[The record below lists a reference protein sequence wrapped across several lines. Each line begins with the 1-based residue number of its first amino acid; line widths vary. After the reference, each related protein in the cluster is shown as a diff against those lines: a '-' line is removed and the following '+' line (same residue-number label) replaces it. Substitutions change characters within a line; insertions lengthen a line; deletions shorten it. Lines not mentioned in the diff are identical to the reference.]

1 MMPFREELR
10 MNELKILALDTATE
24 ACSAAL
30 QVGESIYARWEE
42 APRDHT
48 KKILPMVQA
57 LLDEAG
63 ITLSE
68 LDAIAFGRGPGSFT
82 GVRIGVGVAQGLAFG
97 AGVPLIGISTLA
109 AMAQGA
115 HRLEGAERVVSAI
128 DARMGEI
135 YIGRYLL
142 QDGLMVLDGE
152 ERVTAPEAVAQEE
165 TLSGLWFSTGTG
177 FETYAELLNG
187 LADDQRPCPAARL
200 PAAQDMLP
208 LAKAAWLAGSAVAP
222 EQATPVYLRDK
233 VTWKKLPGR
242 E

>member
-1 MMPFREELR
+1 
-10 MNELKILALDTATE
+10 MNELKILAVDTATE

-30 QVGESIYARWEE
+30 LVGEKVFSRWEE

-48 KKILPMVQA
+48 RKILPMVQA
-57 LLDEAG
+57 VLDEAG
-63 ITLSE
+63 VTLDE

-82 GVRIGVGVAQGLAFG
+82 GVRIGIGVAQGLALG

-115 HRLEGAERVVSAI
+115 HRLDGAERVLTAI
-128 DARMGEI
+128 DARMDEVYFGQYELI
-135 YIGRYLL
+135 DGRAQL
-142 QDGLMVLDGE
+142 VGE
-152 ERVTAPEAVAQEE
+152 EVVSGPAALVASRGTLPGSFTRV
-165 TLSGLWFSTGTG
+165 GTG
-177 FETYAELLNG
+177 FETYGETLAA
-187 LADDQRPCPAARL
+187 LADEQVASQVRFPAAE
-200 PAAQDMLP
+200 DMLP
-208 LAKAAWLAGSAVAP
+208 LARSAWLAGEAVAV

>member
-1 MMPFREELR
+1 
-10 MNELKILALDTATE
+10 MNELKILAVDTATE

-30 QVGESIYARWEE
+30 LVGEQVFSRWEE

-48 KKILPMVQA
+48 RKILPMVQA
-57 LLDEAG
+57 VLDDAG
-63 ITLSE
+63 ITLDE

-82 GVRIGVGVAQGLAFG
+82 GVRIGIGVAQGLAFG

-115 HRLEGAERVVSAI
+115 HRLDGAEQVLTAI
-128 DARMGEI
+128 DARMNEV
-135 YIGRYLL
+135 YFGRYELI
-142 QDGLMVLDGE
+142 DGRMQLVGDEVVSDPAALVDVRGKLAGP
-152 ERVTAPEAVAQEE
+152 VTCV
-165 TLSGLWFSTGTG
+165 GTG
-177 FETYAELLNG
+177 FETYGEILSG
-187 LADDQRPCPAARL
+187 LADELAVSQVRFPAAE
-200 PAAQDMLP
+200 DMLP
-208 LAKAAWLAGSAVAP
+208 LARSAWLAGEAVAV

>member
-1 MMPFREELR
+1 
-10 MNELKILALDTATE
+10 MNELKILAVDTATE

-30 QVGESIYARWEE
+30 LVGEKVFSRWEE

-48 KKILPMVQA
+48 RKILPMVQA
-57 LLDEAG
+57 VLDEAG
-63 ITLSE
+63 VTLDE

-82 GVRIGVGVAQGLAFG
+82 GVRIGIGVAQGLALG

-115 HRLEGAERVVSAI
+115 HRLDGAERVLTAI
-128 DARMGEI
+128 DARMDEVYFGQYELI
-135 YIGRYLL
+135 DGRIQL
-142 QDGLMVLDGE
+142 VGE
-152 ERVTAPEAVAQEE
+152 EMVSGPAALVASRG
-165 TLSGLWFSTGTG
+165 TLSGSFTRVGTG
-177 FETYAELLNG
+177 FETYGETLAA
-187 LADDQRPCPAARL
+187 LADELVASQVRFPAAE
-200 PAAQDMLP
+200 DMLP
-208 LAKAAWLAGSAVAP
+208 LARSAWLAGEAVAV